1 MTTVAPPPVRD
12 PFGSLGWQA
21 WFQSVYQMLR
31 APLSGATTARPTTG
45 IQVGTVY
52 FDTTLT
58 RPVWYTGT
66 GWVDAT
72 GTPS

>member
-1 MTTVAPPPVRD
+1 MTVPPPPIRD
-12 PFGSLGWQA
+12 AWGSFGWQA
-21 WFQSVYQMLR
+21 WFQSVYQALR
-31 APLSGATTARPTTG
+31 APLSGTTANRPTAG
-45 IQVGTVY
+45 LYVGVVY
-52 FDTTLT
+52 FDTTLS